1 MVPEGADLLGAEAV
15 DVAPPGQH
23 RVLGDARHAVL
34 RIRHVDA
41 VPVDGDAVL
50 DVAVPQCHLDE
61 IALPHTQL
69 GPGHG
74 VAEGERV
81 HRAAR
86 GDSRI
91 RACWAVSVKRSSGEP
106 AGPWS
111 SADVDPARVGGV
123 LRAAAELVRAEVH
136 DVVGLRQAALVPH
149 PAEPAE
155 GADRNGRAEH
165 DAAIFG
171 KNRICVTVA
180 RPARSIDSMEGSD
193 LHVAVVG
200 SGPAGF

>member
-1 MVPEGADLLGAEAV
+1 MTRTPYSRAAAIGRGLVRVVPEGADLLGAEAV

-23 RVLGDARHAVL
+23 CVLGDARHAVL

-86 GDSRI
+86 RQPDSCVLGGEREALVR
-91 RACWAVSVKRSSGEP
+91 RARGAVELG
-106 AGPWS
+106 
-111 SADVDPARVGGV
+111 DVDPARVGGV
-123 LRAAAELVRAEVH
+123 LRPPPNSC
-136 DVVGLRQAALVPH
+136 VP
-149 PAEPAE
+149 
-155 GADRNGRAEH
+155 
-165 DAAIFG
+165 
-171 KNRICVTVA
+171 K
-180 RPARSIDSMEGSD
+180 SMT
-193 LHVAVVG
+193 L
-200 SGPAGF
+200 